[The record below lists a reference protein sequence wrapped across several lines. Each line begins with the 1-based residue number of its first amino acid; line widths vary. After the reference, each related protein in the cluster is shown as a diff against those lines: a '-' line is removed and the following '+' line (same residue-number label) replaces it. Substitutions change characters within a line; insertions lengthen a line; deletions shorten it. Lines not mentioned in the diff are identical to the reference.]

1 MSELDELRA
10 AIEALE
16 AQRTVLGDA
25 AVAAA
30 VVGLRQ
36 RLAALEQAAQPAP
49 EGERKQTTVM
59 FADLS
64 GFTALAE
71 TADAEDIRNLV
82 NACFE
87 RVGEVVK
94 RYGGYI
100 DKFIG
105 DELMVLFGAPVAME
119 DHAPRALYA
128 ALEVRESFAAFN
140 EEHPQ
145 LREYP
150 LSLHFGIN
158 SGLVV
163 AGAIGTE
170 AKRDYTVMGDSV
182 NVAARLVAQAQPGE
196 ILVGAS
202 THRLVGERFELE
214 DMGLTQFK
222 GRAQPQQVY
231 RLRHA
236 LAGAQAAGGVGS
248 LSRMIG
254 REAELRTIQEE
265 FRNVVALRQPRSV
278 AVVGPA
284 GIGKS
289 RLQREFRAWLEKAH
303 PDVVILH
310 GAALPHVTATP
321 YFMIG
326 EFLRNWLSVKEM
338 DSAVDIRRRLETA
351 LAELGIGDQDVPH
364 ALAAIMALEYEDDRL
379 QSLTPEERKDRIFS
393 AFTTLIGLIASRG
406 PVLLQFEDLHW
417 IDDLSMDLLEHLFGE
432 LAGSPV
438 LVLTLTR
445 PILDASAKPRRVEA
459 RTPKETHTRILLSE
473 LDETAS
479 SELVTSLAA
488 GLDQTP
494 EIVQAIVRKGQG
506 NPFFVEEIIAT
517 LIDQGALVRD
527 AHGVRATGDL
537 SELSVPDTVWGVLA
551 ERIDRLP
558 PDEKRVIHGAAISGQ
573 LFWEGL
579 VRELARLDPSAPL
592 AALNQREFVDR
603 LGPAA
608 FADDWE
614 WSFRHILVQ
623 EVAYSGLLRE
633 TRRAGHLAAADWLE
647 RRAGDRRNEYS
658 TVLAHHYQLGENW
671 TKTVE
676 FAELAGDR
684 AAGLSAH
691 QEARFSFLQALGAL
705 GQLDVDQ
712 ETRRHQIDVTLKL
725 ARVSYY
731 TSTDEVWQALEAAK
745 AFAEE
750 IEDEERRLR
759 VITAMASWLYMAGRT
774 RPAVEMALQ
783 SVAEATDAGLEELL
797 VVPYTILSRL
807 MYAMGEYQQCAEM
820 IEKSNGLAE
829 TYGVEWRDSSNLGF
843 LGMTYQLLGQLEKGQ
858 ALCLDGLRVAEQKR
872 DLRLIGSAHLYL
884 GVPACL
890 IGLLEEAEVHL
901 QQAMTIGEETGDLS
915 MVYMARGFLGYWHT
929 QRDEL
934 EPAAD
939 CLDGAIALAAE
950 LDSFL
955 FVSLLE
961 AYRAEV
967 EIKAGHPAEAVTRAE
982 RAVELAKET
991 RQQGCEAE
999 AHRVLG
1005 WARHYTQP
1013 EAREPA
1019 EQELRTALELHRK
1032 TGGRVFITRTLY
1044 ELAAYLRL
1052 VGDEAGAAQ
1061 AEAEASATARE
1072 RGLDWLPT
1080 PPPTPIAMAV
1090 SGRRSER

>member
-1 MSELDELRA
+1 MSELEELKA

-30 VVGLRQ
+30 VVGLREC
-36 RLAALEQAAQPAP
+36 LAALEGTTRPAA

-64 GFTALAE
+64 GFTALSE
-71 TADAEDIRNLV
+71 TADAEDIRNLI
-82 NACFE
+82 NDCFE

-119 DHAPRALYA
+119 DHASRALYA
-128 ALEVRESFAAFN
+128 ALEIRESFAAFN
-140 EEHPQ
+140 QEHPQ

-150 LSLHFGIN
+150 LTLHFGIN

-182 NVAARLVAQAQPGE
+182 NLAARLVAQAQPGE
-196 ILVGAS
+196 ILLGAA

-214 DMGLTQFK
+214 SLGLTEFK
-222 GRAQPQQVY
+222 GRAQPHQVY

-236 LAGAQAAGGVGS
+236 LAAQAGGGVGS

-254 REAELRTIQEE
+254 REEELRTIQEA
-265 FRNVVALRQPRSV
+265 FGNVVALCQPRSV

-289 RLQREFRAWLEKAH
+289 TLQREFRAWLREAH
-303 PDVVILH
+303 PGAVILP
-310 GAALPHVTATP
+310 GAALPHLTATP
-321 YFMIG
+321 YYMMG
-326 EFLRNWLSVKEM
+326 ELLRNWLSVKETN
-338 DSAVDIRRRLETA
+338 SAVDIRRRLKTA
-351 LAELGIGDQDVPH
+351 LAELGIGDQEVPH

-379 QSLTPEERKDRIFS
+379 QNLTPEERKDCIFS
-393 AFTTLIGLIASRG
+393 AFTTLVGRIASKG

-417 IDDLSMDLLEHLFGE
+417 IDDLSMDLLEHLFGK

-445 PILDASAKPRRVEA
+445 PILDATAKPRLVEA
-459 RTPKETHTRILLSE
+459 RTLKEAHTRIVLSE

-479 SELVTSLAA
+479 FELVMSLAA
-488 GLDQTP
+488 GLDRTP

-506 NPFFVEEIIAT
+506 NPFFIEEIIAT
-517 LIDQGALVRD
+517 LTDQGVLVRD
-527 AHGVRATGDL
+527 ALGVRATGDL
-537 SELSVPDTVWGVLA
+537 LDLSVPDTVWGVLA

-614 WSFRHILVQ
+614 WTFHHILVQ

-633 TRRAGHLAAADWLE
+633 TRRAGHLAAAGWLE

-658 TVLAHHYQLGENW
+658 TLLAHHYQLGEDW

-691 QEARFSFLQALGAL
+691 QEARLSFLQALEAMGH
-705 GQLDVDQ
+705 LDQ
-712 ETRRHQIDVTLKL
+712 NRETRRNQIDVTLKL
-725 ARVSYY
+725 ARAAVY
-731 TSTDEVWQALEAAK
+731 TPTDDVWEALEAAK

-759 VITAMASWLYMAGRT
+759 VVSATASWLYMAGRT
-774 RPAVEMALQ
+774 RPAVEMAMQ
-783 SVAEATDAGLEELL
+783 SLAGATEAGLEELL
-797 VVPYTILSRL
+797 MVPYLILGRAMFL
-807 MYAMGEYQQCAEM
+807 MGEYQQCVEM
-820 IEKSNGLAE
+820 MQKSNELAE
-829 TYGVEWRDSSNLGF
+829 RYGSDLHDHSSRLGF
-843 LGMTYQLLGQLEKGQ
+843 TGMAYQQLGEFEKGR
-858 ALCLDGLRVAEQKR
+858 ALGLESLRIAEQEGNLSKVA
-872 DLRLIGSAHLYL
+872 SAHQFL
-884 GVPACL
+884 GATACSFGRL
-890 IGLLEEAEVHL
+890 TEVGEHL
-901 QQAMTIGEETGDLS
+901 TQAVAMCEETGDLAL
-915 MVYMARGFLGYWHT
+915 MYVALGFLGYWHG
-929 QRDEL
+929 QHD
-934 EPAAD
+934 EPARAIEHLDRALNIAAD
-939 CLDGAIALAAE
+939 

-955 FVSLLE
+955 FVPLLE

-967 EIKAGHPAEAVTRAE
+967 EIKTGQVAEAVTRAE
-982 RAVELAKET
+982 RAVEQAKET
-991 RQQGCEAE
+991 RQQGSEAE
-999 AHRVLG
+999 AHRILG
-1005 WARHYTQP
+1005 WARHYAQP
-1013 EAREPA
+1013 GAREPA

-1032 TGGRVFITRTLY
+1032 TGATVHVARTLY
-1044 ELAAYLRL
+1044 QMAVYLRL

-1080 PPPTPIAMAV
+1080 PPPTPKATAAA
-1090 SGRRSER
+1090 GRGSER